1 MVYFQCHRIITKAD
15 VILMPV
21 SFGQDTV
28 ACIYTEAHLH
38 IHLLRGA
45 IYIDKEYN
53 RGGDALS
60 VALEETLSLTALRP
74 GDGHRASTD

>member
-53 RGGDALS
+53 RGGDAL
-60 VALEETLSLTALRP
+60 EETPSLTALRP
-74 GDGHRASTD
+74 GDGRRASTD